1 LLLKPQ
7 VDQGMLNMQLVEKT
21 KRVVT
26 FLMYLGVLLG
36 TSPTADA
43 INKNITA
50 EFKVDPAKPNQN
62 IFVNTTPQEGY
73 CVRYPTNCSANKT
86 FSLQLPIRF
95 SSVAPIEANHTDQR
109 KGAMFKVPADWR
121 AVEVINKK
129 NNQRETVEVR
139 ISGIGVLWMT
149 DEDVDDLVGF
159 DNGDWAQAHKI
170 LWEGG
175 AWLYPPNGCGY
186 SGSADWG
193 PRHYASFWIVPS
205 DVVCAKQAKFRIPDL
220 RYEYVDFAYE
230 LRTPNPLGMSDGDYE
245 GQITYRIGPNMD
257 FDMGEI
263 MVSTESEVTL
273 ELKLNVKHTLKVTLP
288 PGGNKVEL
296 LPPGG
301 WQQWLSQGRKPTRLF
316 RDQTFNI
323 STSSRFKMWLECPD
337 TGGDNACHIRD
348 AVSAHSV
355 PVSVSV
361 SLPYGLVDE
370 AERPVNHHPLQLD
383 SSTSAIFQP
392 GFYLDRRAGTLHFEI
407 PASQVEQMLVTD
419 QSRHYAGTVT
429 VVWDSEV

>member
-1 LLLKPQ
+1 MRILVKAKRVAAHLMCL
-7 VDQGMLNMQLVEKT
+7 GMLLT
-21 KRVVT
+21 
-26 FLMYLGVLLG
+26 
-36 TSPTADA
+36 TSPISEA
-43 INKNITA
+43 ISKNITA
-50 EFKVDPAKPNQN
+50 DFKVDPAKPNQN

-73 CVRYPTNCSANKT
+73 CVRYPTNCIANKT
-86 FSLQLPIRF
+86 FSLQLPIKF
-95 SSVAPIEANHTDQR
+95 SSVAAIEANHSDQR
-109 KGAMFKVPADWR
+109 QGAMFKVPADWR

-149 DEDVDDLVGF
+149 NERVDVLTGIE
-159 DNGDWAQAHKI
+159 NGDWAQGHRV
-170 LWEGG
+170 LWTGSS
-175 AWLYPPNGCGY
+175 WQNPPLGCGY

-193 PRHYASFWIVPS
+193 PKHYASFWTVPS
-205 DVVCAKQAKFRIPDL
+205 DIVCAKQARFRIPAFSYD
-220 RYEYVDFAYE
+220 YVDFAYE

-257 FDMGEI
+257 FDMGDI

-273 ELKLNVKHTLKVTLP
+273 ELKLNVQHTLKVTIP
-288 PGGNKVEL
+288 PGGNTVEL
-296 LPPGG
+296 LPAGG

-323 STSSRFKMWLECPD
+323 STSSRFRMWLECPD
-337 TGGDNACHIRD
+337 SGDNACHIRD
-348 AVSAHSV
+348 PVSGHSV

-370 AERPVNHHPLQLD
+370 AERPVNRRPLHLEGSNAD
-383 SSTSAIFQP
+383 IFQP
-392 GFYLDRRAGTLHFEI
+392 GFYLDRRAGTLHFDI
-407 PASQVEQMLVTD
+407 TASHVAQMLETD
-419 QSRHYAGTVT
+419 QARDYSGTVT

>member
-1 LLLKPQ
+1 
-7 VDQGMLNMQLVEKT
+7 
-21 KRVVT
+21 
-26 FLMYLGVLLG
+26 
-36 TSPTADA
+36 
-43 INKNITA
+43 
-50 EFKVDPAKPNQN
+50 
-62 IFVNTTPQEGY
+62 
-73 CVRYPTNCSANKT
+73 
-86 FSLQLPIRF
+86 
-95 SSVAPIEANHTDQR
+95 
-109 KGAMFKVPADWR
+109 
-121 AVEVINKK
+121 
-129 NNQRETVEVR
+129 
-139 ISGIGVLWMT
+139 
-149 DEDVDDLVGF
+149 
-159 DNGDWAQAHKI
+159 
-170 LWEGG
+170 
-175 AWLYPPNGCGY
+175 
-186 SGSADWG
+186 
-193 PRHYASFWIVPS
+193 VPS

>member
-1 LLLKPQ
+1 MQ
-7 VDQGMLNMQLVEKT
+7 TQGTVR
-21 KRVVT
+21 RVITSVVCA
-26 FLMYLGVLLG
+26 GVLLG
-36 TSPTADA
+36 ASSNVAA
-43 INKNITA
+43 ISKKITA

-73 CVRYPTNCSANKT
+73 CVRYPTNCAAHDT

-95 SSVAPIEANHTDQR
+95 SSVAPIEANHTDER
-109 KGAMFKVPADWR
+109 KGAMFKVPASWR
-121 AVEVINKK
+121 PVEVINRK

-139 ISGIGVLWMT
+139 ISGIGVLWIT
-149 DEDVDDLVGF
+149 NERVDDLTGIE
-159 DNGDWAQAHKI
+159 NGDWGKAHGV
-170 LWEGG
+170 LWTG
-175 AWLYPPNGCGY
+175 ASWQSPPPGCGY

-193 PRHYASFWIVPS
+193 PNHYASFWTVPS
-205 DVVCAKQAKFRIPDL
+205 DVACAKQARFRIPDF

-230 LRTPNPLGMSDGDYE
+230 LRTPNPLGMSEGDYE

-257 FDMGEI
+257 FDMGDI
-263 MVSTESEVTL
+263 MASTESEVTL
-273 ELKLNVKHTLKVTLP
+273 DLTLNVKHTLKVTIP
-288 PGGNKVEL
+288 PGGNDIEL
-296 LPPGG
+296 LPSGG

-337 TGGDNACHIRD
+337 TGSDNACHIRD

-383 SSTSAIFQP
+383 NSTSAIFQP